1 MGSRAPAGDRR
12 TFPGPVSPVWWTV
25 RIEKAATHRIPISIR
40 TWQAVVAVSVVYLA
54 ISVFL
59 YHQELL
65 GGSSRMPVLAV
76 GDQAQEVW
84 FLKWPVYALGH
95 GHSPF
100 FTTWMNY
107 PKGVNLTINT
117 SFVLLGLISWPIQL
131 LWGPI
136 VAYNLLLT
144 LALAESAVSMC
155 LALRRWVRTWLA
167 AFVGGLIYGFSPFMI
182 GQGQGHLFL
191 TAGFVLPIL
200 LVIFDEILVKQ
211 RGSARRYGLALGV
224 LAGVEYYISAEVLA
238 ITAVVSGCAMVLLAV
253 AFRHEVRPRVGYAVR
268 ALGYAAAVAFVLIAY
283 PVWVTLFGPQHVMG
297 PPHRISG
304 LATYPG
310 HVLAPVL
317 PSHTQHFGPAA
328 WKLRGSEL
336 GGSDLAANEL
346 YLGIPLLVILVTFS
360 WMFKEV
366 RALLFFVA
374 MLVVSTIFAMGFRL
388 RIDSHSSIP
397 LPAILFRRIPFVQG
411 ILPARFSLFMQL
423 FAAAALALGLDLL
436 ASRLRASR
444 REPKFVASLI
454 PACVAIVALL
464 PLVPSGPYPG
474 VPSAVPSFYTGQPV
488 KRIPV
493 GGVVL
498 SYPYP
503 ANRSDQTLLGQAE
516 AGMRFKIVGSVGYT
530 PAADGRSIM
539 GTPTMSPSIVQSVFE
554 TCYRHAPDDVPADDP
569 QLDAATV
576 GGLRTFLARYDI
588 SAVVVDPVGKDP
600 SCVVRYVSSALG
612 PGESTGGVIAW
623 FDVSDLLAKRGPSS

>member
-1 MGSRAPAGDRR
+1 MRIENAPA
-12 TFPGPVSPVWWTV
+12 
-25 RIEKAATHRIPISIR
+25 HRIPFSIR
-40 TWQAVVAVSVVYLA
+40 TWQAVVAVSAVYLA

-65 GGSSRMPVLAV
+65 GGTTRMPVLAV

-84 FLKWPVYALGH
+84 FLQWPIYAIGH
-95 GHSPF
+95 GHNPF
-100 FTTWMNY
+100 FTAWMNY

-144 LALAESAVSMC
+144 LALAGSAVSMC
-155 LALRRWVRTWLA
+155 LCLRRWVRTWPA
-167 AFVGGLIYGFSPFMI
+167 AFVGGLVYGFSPFMI

-191 TAGFVLPIL
+191 TAGIVPPIL

-211 RGSARRYGLALGV
+211 RGSARRYGLALGL
-224 LAGVEYYISAEVLA
+224 LAGIQYYISAEVLA
-238 ITAVVSGCAMVLLAV
+238 ITAIVGGCAVVLLAV
-253 AFRHEVRPRVGYAVR
+253 AFRHEVRPRIGYAVR
-268 ALGYAAAVAFVLIAY
+268 ALCCGAAAALVLIAY
-283 PVWVTLFGPQHVMG
+283 PIWMTLFGPQHVVG

-310 HVLAPVL
+310 HLLGPIL
-317 PSHTQHFGPAA
+317 PSHTQHFGPAT
-328 WKLRGSEL
+328 WKLRGSQL
-336 GGSDLAANEL
+336 DGSDIAANEM
-346 YLGIPLLVILVTFS
+346 YLGIPLIVILAAFTWIFRR
-360 WMFKEV
+360 V
-366 RALLFFVA
+366 RTLLFFVA
-374 MLVVSTIFAMGFRL
+374 MLVMSTIFALGFRL
-388 RIDSHSSIP
+388 KIDGHSTGVP

-436 ASRLRASR
+436 ASRLRGSR
-444 REPKFVASLI
+444 REPNFTAVLV
-454 PACVAIVALL
+454 PGCVAIVALL

-474 VPSAVPSFYTGQPV
+474 VPSAVPSFYTSHSV

-503 ANRSDQTLLGQAE
+503 ANLRDQTLLGQAE
-516 AGMRFKIVGSVGYT
+516 ASMRFKIVGSVGYT
-530 PAADGRSIM
+530 PAANGTSIM
-539 GTPTMSPSIVQSVFE
+539 GTPTMSPSIVQSVFN
-554 TCYRHAPDDVPADDP
+554 TCYSHAPDDVPTNYP

-576 GGLRTFLARYDI
+576 GGLRTFLIRYDI

-600 SCVVRYVSSALG
+600 SCVVRYVSSVLG
-612 PGESTGGVIAW
+612 PGQSTGGVIAW
-623 FDVSDLLAKRGPSS
+623 FDVPGLLSTSSITQPAAVSAEGPSRARTRGRRSFTT